1 MLALTG
7 ADGFNGAIGVKVD
20 GELLTVHWPRR
31 FSVSGNATDETGDA
45 YNLGLFSS
53 GGSPITG
60 WRVASSDGGTWF
72 VDPGNAYATHTFAA
86 QGKFTV
92 TATATDASH
101 DAGTVR
107 LSVGVVATPPV
118 FPINT
123 GLGVQ
128 RRHQLL
134 WQTHAF
140 VALADQVIHQGTFTF
155 GFQALDRNGTVTYA
169 MPDTLAMG
177 VPNNPPPVAQLNATT
192 GLFTCPISDA
202 SKWQTYDVFVT
213 ATDSAR
219 RTDQYELVIYT
230 NVFNRGYSI
239 AAGSGW
245 QSMNENMVVVPTSAT
260 VSFPRSPDGM
270 FSYVKLCSTSF
281 PWTAR
286 SIVAASPR

>member
-1 MLALTG
+1 M
-7 ADGFNGAIGVKVD
+7 
-20 GELLTVHWPRR
+20 
-31 FSVSGNATDETGDA
+31 
-45 YNLGLFSS
+45 
-53 GGSPITG
+53 
-60 WRVASSDGGTWF
+60 
-72 VDPGNAYATHTFAA
+72 
-86 QGKFTV
+86 
-92 TATATDASH
+92 
-101 DAGTVR
+101 
-107 LSVGVVATPPV
+107 GVVATPPV

-123 GLGVQ
+123 GRAYSGGTSFS
-128 RRHQLL
+128 

-140 VALADQVIHQGTFTF
+140 VALADQVIDQGTFTF

-169 MPDTLAMG
+169 MPDTSATG

-245 QSMNENMVVVPTSAT
+245 QSMNENMVVRRPAPLFPFRDPPTACSPTS
-260 VSFPRSPDGM
+260 SS
-270 FSYVKLCSTSF
+270 CSTSF